1 MPQKQMPM
9 DTIYN
14 NRGRISPIRTIR
26 LMETG
31 EVWETNTDEVNFL
44 SLRVTCSRY
53 GASTGKFFS
62 VNVADDLIRV
72 ERIK

>member
-1 MPQKQMPM
+1 ME
-9 DTIYN
+9 TIYN

-26 LMETG
+26 LMEPG
-31 EVWETNTDEVNFL
+31 EIWETSTEEVNFC
-44 SLRVTCSRY
+44 SLRVICSRY

-62 VNVADDLIRV
+62 VNVADEAIRV